1 MSEAVD
7 DAGPK
12 RIWPSVDDACP
23 AEEGGPIA
31 RTGFTYQDEI
41 VVGFLIEMLEDDSVL
56 KVHCE
61 THEDAIIIRQGAT
74 TETLIAEYAQVK
86 AEEPDQLWTVASL
99 CEKKKTSGSSLFETS
114 LGRDKHKEIARFRIV
129 TLRQPVKALKPLTY
143 PFEAEGRALTAEEM
157 VALRAEIERR
167 FPDAKSPKGN
177 DCGYWLQHC
186 RWDVRNEYQ
195 AVVNE
200 NRRRL
205 MTLAVAAGCSVV
217 LLDQL
222 DTLLEDLRRMAKVA
236 GDAKWKPDRAKKIIT
251 RGRVT
256 AWWAA
261 KLEDLAEGARRV
273 SGGKLAEKLEAASLP
288 AEIIAL
294 ALDLRLDYAAAVRT
308 PRYQE
313 SEEVGQ
319 LQRRVKSDALTLRT
333 RLVSGSLEATGPV
346 FHALCVE
353 QMDAINASRPTGLE
367 DQSAFLKGCLYDIA
381 DRCLLRFE
389 PPSA

>member
-7 DAGPK
+7 DDGPK
-12 RIWPSVDDACP
+12 QIWPSVDDVCP
-23 AEEGGPIA
+23 VEEGGPIA

-41 VVGFLIEMLEDDSVL
+41 VVGFLIEMLEDASVL

-61 THEDAIIIRQGAT
+61 THEDAIVIRQDAT

-99 CEKKKTSGSSLFETS
+99 CEKKKSGSSLFETS

-143 PFEAEGRALTAEEM
+143 PFETEGRALTAEEM

-195 AVVNE
+195 TVMNE

-222 DTLLEDLRRMAKVA
+222 DTLLEDLRQMAKVA

-256 AWWAA
+256 AWWAS
-261 KLEDLAEGARRV
+261 KLADLAEGARRV

-313 SEEVGQ
+313 SEEVGR

-353 QMDAINASRPTGLE
+353 RMDAINASRPTGLE

>member
-1 MSEAVD
+1 MSEAVG

-12 RIWPSVDDACP
+12 QIWPSVDDLCP
-23 AEEGGPIA
+23 TEEGGPSA

-41 VVGFLIEMLEDDSVL
+41 VVGFLIEMLEDVTVL

-61 THEDAIIIRQGAT
+61 THEDAIVIRQDAT
-74 TETLIAEYAQVK
+74 SEALIAEYAQVK
-86 AEEPDQLWTVASL
+86 AEEPDQLWTVALL
-99 CEKKKTSGSSLFETS
+99 CEKKKTPGSSLFETS
-114 LGRDKHKEIARFRIV
+114 LGRDKHSEIAHFRIV
-129 TLRQPVKALKPLTY
+129 TLRQPAKALKPLTY
-143 PFEAEGRALTAEEM
+143 PFKTEARVLKAEEM
-157 VALRAEIERR
+157 VALRAEIEKR
-167 FPDAKSPKGN
+167 FPNVKSAKGN

-205 MTLAVAAGCSVV
+205 MTLAVAAGCSVL

-222 DTLLEDLRRMAKVA
+222 DTLLEDLRQMAKVA

-261 KLEDLAEGARRV
+261 KLEELAEGARRV
-273 SGGKLAEKLEAASLP
+273 SGGRLAEKLEAASLP

-333 RLVSGSLEATGPV
+333 RLVSGALEATGPV

-353 QMDAINASRPTGLE
+353 RMDAINASRPKGLE

>member
-1 MSEAVD
+1 MSEA
-7 DAGPK
+7 AGDTGPEQ
-12 RIWPSVDDACP
+12 IWPSVDEICP

-41 VVGFLIEMLEDDSVL
+41 VVGFLIEMLEDTSVL

-61 THEDAIIIRQGAT
+61 THEDAIVIRQNAT
-74 TETLIAEYAQVK
+74 AETLIAEYAQVK
-86 AEEPDQLWTVASL
+86 AEEPEQLWTVAAL
-99 CEKKKTSGSSLFETS
+99 CEKRKTRGSSLFETS
-114 LGRDKHKEIARFRIV
+114 LSRDKHKEIARFRIV
-129 TLRQPVKALKPLTY
+129 TLRQPAKALKPLTY
-143 PFEAEGRALTAEEM
+143 SFESEGRALATEEM

-167 FPDAKSPKGN
+167 YPDAKSPKGN

-205 MTLAVAAGCSVV
+205 MTLAIAAGCSVL

-222 DTLLEDLRRMAKVA
+222 DTLLEDLRQMAKAA
-236 GDAKWKPDRAKKIIT
+236 GDAKWKPDRTEKIIT
-251 RGRVT
+251 RGHVT
-256 AWWAA
+256 VWWAT
-261 KLEDLAEGARRV
+261 KLEALAEGARRV

-288 AEIIAL
+288 AEIIAM

-308 PRYQE
+308 RRYQE
-313 SEEVGQ
+313 GEEFGQ
-319 LQRRVKSDALTLRT
+319 LQRLVKSDALTLRT
-333 RLVSGSLEATGPV
+333 RLVSGGLEVTGPE

-353 QMDAINASRPTGLE
+353 RMDAINASRPTGLE

-381 DRCLLRFE
+381 DRCLLRFA
-389 PPSA
+389 PTLA